1 MDVIYKGVEGAEK
14 SFSVPSELEAGIVMY
29 AAEFGLSISEVV
41 ISCLRA
47 GWISIVP
54 KDPLYEILIGM
65 ASYDKQAF
73 IKRIFKEHNGGP
85 LVGSVPG
92 TENHLIFNWEDGRFF
107 IAVTIEIIDGV
118 EYFFDS
124 DGNKVTAKSIHNG
137 SSPHIKKGPSPFSGD

>member
-1 MDVIYKGVEGAEK
+1 MDVIYKDIDGKEER
-14 SFSVPSELEAGIVMY
+14 FSIPSELEAGIVMY

-54 KDPLYEILIGM
+54 KDPLYQILIGM

-73 IKRIFKEHNGGP
+73 IKRLFKDHNGGP

-92 TENHLIFNWEDGRFF
+92 TENHLIFKWEDGRFF
-107 IAVTIEIIDGV
+107 IAVKIEIIDDV
-118 EYFFDS
+118 EYFFDG
-124 DGNKVTAKSIHNG
+124 DGNKVTAKSIHDG
-137 SSPHIKKGPSPFSGD
+137 TSPYIKKGPPPLSDV